1 MGCGASLVAKAKEKD
16 KAIRRRHVRQ
26 YRREILRQQY
36 STLEVLD
43 DERLSHTIEVL
54 SAMSVPVIAW
64 CMDGTIVHVNETAL
78 IVLERDEESLR
89 VGNHI
94 SKLLDLPEDLCTDEY
109 YGLLE
114 TKQVAVRVLRGSG
127 SIMTMSLSTSAVEY
141 KDKKTRRDLYMLL
154 GVLHPTSEVH
164 EAFAMPLQEEVFKC
178 DDVDALSISTSTA
191 NVNSHHGL
199 GESPLPLFASSA
211 NRRLSLEELD
221 NDDAQSRDTS
231 PLSMTSTRSFRN
243 ANQVRF
249 NPLQISDD
257 AHVLMEGIDQP
268 LMLVGSNGQIVT
280 WNTGC
285 QRVFGPTASEM
296 IGHNLDLLIPHP
308 FHEWHK
314 KYLTENLKSRAKVK
328 EGRIS
333 SKPRKALLS
342 QGVKTVGRR
351 IDSPSQQVLRKDFE
365 EDPLKGRDV
374 PEGPQLIPLSIS
386 FGEVWVG
393 HCDRPFWFVMCTEF
407 PKGESLPTSVQIRM
421 DEATLSTN
429 EHPAVLPAERPLLD
443 ESFTRTS
450 SSYKFRTVTGNLAGK
465 FRPGEGEN
473 SLNGHPLIGHSPH
486 RNGHP
491 SPNGH
496 LPNISQKGHSTQY
509 DRSLSLPE
517 DFTTHLPSVPIVPVE
532 EPVGP

>member
-308 FHEWHK
+308 FNEWHK

-328 EGRIS
+328 EGRI
-333 SKPRKALLS
+333 
-342 QGVKTVGRR
+342 
-351 IDSPSQQVLRKDFE
+351 
-365 EDPLKGRDV
+365 
-374 PEGPQLIPLSIS
+374 
-386 FGEVWVG
+386 
-393 HCDRPFWFVMCTEF
+393 
-407 PKGESLPTSVQIRM
+407 
-421 DEATLSTN
+421 
-429 EHPAVLPAERPLLD
+429 
-443 ESFTRTS
+443 
-450 SSYKFRTVTGNLAGK
+450 
-465 FRPGEGEN
+465 
-473 SLNGHPLIGHSPH
+473 
-486 RNGHP
+486 
-491 SPNGH
+491 
-496 LPNISQKGHSTQY
+496 
-509 DRSLSLPE
+509 
-517 DFTTHLPSVPIVPVE
+517 
-532 EPVGP
+532 